1 MRKIVAAMVAFAA
14 LAAPGLAAANHH
26 ACPQVTT
33 GGQNVDVSRKDCS
46 PVYVP
51 YPLGGPKSPLPA
63 GANQNVP
70 LPTSRLGSL
79 PPLQTPYPMTR
90 PLPGQNSP
98 PDPLGCYGPDLSF
111 VNKGILAPTLGKPRN
126 SDPADPYNCSGRSV
140 FVLKVPGQGV
150 WRARLLDVDRG
161 GLVLDPIVS
170 RTTVLSKATKFQ
182 TPSRAPVVKL
192 AVPPT
197 GKPPVPPV
205 APVAPV
211 PPVGNPIAPL
221 PLPPTGLP
229 PVGRPPLPVPP
240 IPPVPVPPVPVPPVP
255 PVCVPSGSSL
265 LPPVCVPPLHARQLS

>member
-1 MRKIVAAMVAFAA
+1 MRGARRAKKRATSGVSTQDQGSLLRTSSNVQFEREVGSVRKIVAAMVAFAA

-111 VNKGILAPTLGKPRN
+111 VNKGILVPTLGKPRN
-126 SDPADPYNCSGRSV
+126 SDPADPLLRPFGLRPEGAGSGCVERGCSTSTAAAWCWTRS
-140 FVLKVPGQGV
+140 
-150 WRARLLDVDRG
+150 
-161 GLVLDPIVS
+161 
-170 RTTVLSKATKFQ
+170 
-182 TPSRAPVVKL
+182 
-192 AVPPT
+192 
-197 GKPPVPPV
+197 
-205 APVAPV
+205 
-211 PPVGNPIAPL
+211 
-221 PLPPTGLP
+221 
-229 PVGRPPLPVPP
+229 
-240 IPPVPVPPVPVPPVP
+240 
-255 PVCVPSGSSL
+255 
-265 LPPVCVPPLHARQLS
+265 